1 MIYGERIKQARE
13 LRGLTQKELATKL
26 KITQGRIA
34 QIEGEFRDLA
44 DSLLAEIAYHTT
56 LPISYFSQPVE
67 NQLSAGSLLFRA
79 RTSISKK
86 AVTKSLRDAEHV
98 FSLGVS
104 LSKNL
109 EIPVLIQP
117 LNDDPRQAARKVRR
131 TLGVPPSGPV
141 HNLIRTLEAAG
152 VWVLA
157 IPAMKGRD
165 AFCCWAT
172 DGDNEI
178 PLIVISPDCPGDRLV
193 MNVAHEL
200 GHLVLHKHQLG
211 RLSPELEKE
220 AFSFGAE
227 FLMPEEGIRAE
238 LRLPFTLTLA
248 ARLKP
253 RWGVSIQALVRRAFD
268 LNIISERQYRYL
280 FMQLSSKGWRTV
292 EPVPLIAEKPRLLRK
307 MAEVA
312 YGGSPVIEEVAAE
325 AHMLTKEVE
334 QILNFYEGA
343 PKRSKTINSRVV
355 EFPSRRTKR
364 S

>member
-26 KITQGRIA
+26 NITQGRIA

-44 DSLLAEIAYHTT
+44 DSLLAEIAYHTA
-56 LPISYFSQPVE
+56 LPISYFSQPAE
-67 NQLSAGSLLFRA
+67 NQLSSGSLLFRA

-98 FSLGVS
+98 FNLAVS
-104 LSKNL
+104 LSRSL
-109 EIPVLIQP
+109 DIPVLLQP
-117 LNDDPRQAARKVRR
+117 SNDDPRQAARKIRR
-131 TLGVPPSGPV
+131 TLGISPSEPV

-152 VWVLA
+152 VWVLT

-165 AFCCWAT
+165 AFCCWAKI
-172 DGDNEI
+172 GDAEV
-178 PLIVISPDCPGDRLV
+178 PLIVISPDCPGDRLA

-200 GHLVLHKHQLG
+200 GHLILHKHQLG

-220 AFSFGAE
+220 AFAFGAE
-227 FLMPEEGIRAE
+227 FLMPEEGIRSE
-238 LRLPFTLTLA
+238 FRLPFTLTLA

-253 RWGVSIQALVRRAFD
+253 KWGVSIQALVRRAFD
-268 LNIISERQYRYL
+268 LNFISERQYRYL

-292 EPVPLIAEKPRLLRK
+292 EPIPLVAEKPRLLRK

-312 YGGSPVIEEVAAE
+312 YGGLPVIEEVAAE
-325 AHMLTKEVE
+325 AHMLPKEVAS
-334 QILNFYEGA
+334 IFSLYEGPPQNSRTVSSRVVA
-343 PKRSKTINSRVV
+343 FPKRSSVRA
-355 EFPSRRTKR
+355 
-364 S
+364 